1 MQFWQKSLMAR
12 LVIYFLLLSGT
23 VVILVGSIALIQ
35 AREALKDSV
44 FNRLN
49 AVATLKSNEI
59 NSWVQDQLR
68 DVLFLTQ
75 LPILQNEGATL
86 LQTPPAAAKHK
97 AAQKA
102 LTTEIANLLANRP
115 GLQEILLL
123 NLQGKVIFSSDPK
136 HVGRSL
142 AKENYFL
149 RGRKLLFPASSFV
162 QNVYVSAETNRPAM
176 TIIAPFFDQQGQRI
190 GLLVAHL
197 YLERM
202 NRIILDRTGLG
213 ESGETYLV
221 DPAHQFV
228 SEARFRKQIFQLP
241 QGIHTE
247 GVKLALKHQNGS
259 GLYVNYE
266 GVPVIGVYRW
276 LNEREMAL
284 LAEISQAEA
293 FAPAHQLVQVILL
306 IGLISVCLLA
316 IGVYFLARQIARP
329 ILAVTHAAL
338 QVAAG
343 NLKALVPVLTKDE
356 VGVLAQV
363 FNQMT
368 LQLQTLYVGLEESE
382 KKYRTI
388 FEETRD
394 TIFVSTPEGRILDVN
409 SAGLQLFG
417 YTIEDLPNINAASLF
432 LDPKDRLLFKQEL
445 EKHGSIQDFE
455 IRYKRPDKTI
465 LDCLMTATVRRNDDG
480 QVLFQGIL
488 RDITEQKQALR
499 ERERLSVIDH
509 ELNIARNIQQSLLL
523 NPKPNW
529 QHLDVV
535 CYNQPAREMSGDFY
549 AYYAFNQNFDPAKQE
564 DYVSAVPQ
572 SRYALAVGDISGKG
586 VPAALLMGI
595 SLALF
600 QSSII
605 HGFTPGPLL
614 AHLNQTI
621 LPYTETTRNN
631 CALCLVEII
640 FSPTTQGA
648 KLRIANAGCVPPFLK
663 RANGA
668 VEMLDIGGLPLGTPL
683 ANKLGYAEL
692 TLDLQPGDLLILSS
706 DGLVEAQNG
715 AKDLF
720 GFEHLEAT
728 IAAAPPTSAQVTLD
742 YLKAE
747 LDTFVA
753 QAEPHD
759 DVTLVVVQMPL
770 CRGQK

>member
-12 LVIYFLLLSGT
+12 LVIYFLFLSGT
-23 VVILVGSIALIQ
+23 IVILVGSIALIQ

-49 AVATLKSNEI
+49 AVATLKSNEL

-68 DVLFLTQ
+68 DVLFLAQ
-75 LPILQNEGATL
+75 LPIIQNEGTTL
-86 LQTPPAAAKHK
+86 LQTAPSAPKYK
-97 AAQKA
+97 ATKVK
-102 LTTEIANLLANRP
+102 LTSEIANLLANRP
-115 GLQEILLL
+115 GLQEISLL
-123 NLQGKVIFSSDPK
+123 NLQGKVVFSSDPK
-136 HVGRSL
+136 HVGLSL

-149 RGRKLLFPASSFV
+149 RGSKLLFPASSFV
-162 QNVYVSAETNRPAM
+162 QNVYISAETNRPAM
-176 TIIAPFFDQQGQRI
+176 TIIAPFFDKHGKRI

-221 DPAHQFV
+221 DTEHQFV

-247 GVKLALKHQNGS
+247 GVELALKHQNGS

-266 GVPVIGVYRW
+266 SVPVIGVYRW
-276 LNEREMAL
+276 INEREMAL

-306 IGLISVCLLA
+306 IGLISVSLLA
-316 IGVYFLARQIARP
+316 IGVYFLARQIAHP
-329 ILAVTHAAL
+329 ILVITHAAL

-343 NLKALVPVLTKDE
+343 NLNNLVPVLTKDE

-368 LQLQTLYVGLEESE
+368 LQLQTLYLGLEESE

-417 YTIEDLPNINAASLF
+417 YTVEDLPKLNAENLF
-432 LDPKDRLLFKQEL
+432 LDPSDRLRFKRAL
-445 EKHGSIQDFE
+445 EEHGSIRDLE
-455 IRYKRPDKTI
+455 LRYKRPDNII
-465 LDCLMTATVRRNDDG
+465 LDCLMTATVRHDDDG
-480 QVLFQGIL
+480 KVLFQGII
-488 RDITEQKQALR
+488 RDITEQKQILR

-509 ELNIARNIQQSLLL
+509 ELNLARNIQQSLLL
-523 NPKPNW
+523 NPKPDW
-529 QHLDVV
+529 QNLDVV

-549 AYYAFNQNFDPAKQE
+549 AYYVFNQNLDHAKQNST
-564 DYVSAVPQ
+564 VSSLPQ
-572 SRYALAVGDISGKG
+572 SRYAIAVGDISGKG

-614 AHLNQTI
+614 AHLNRTI
-621 LPYTETTRNN
+621 LPYTQTTRNN
-631 CALCLVEII
+631 CALCLVEILL
-640 FSPTTQGA
+640 SPTTQRA
-648 KLRIANAGCVPPFLK
+648 DFRIANAGCVAPFLK
-663 RANGA
+663 RANGT
-668 VEMLDIGGLPLGTPL
+668 VEMLDIGGLPLGTLL
-683 ANKLGYAEL
+683 ANEMNYGEL
-692 TLDLQPGDLLILSS
+692 TLDFRPGDILILTS
-706 DGLVEAQNG
+706 DGLVEAQNE
-715 AKDLF
+715 AQNLF
-720 GFEHLEAT
+720 GFERLEAT
-728 IAAAPPTSAQVTLD
+728 IAAAPTTTAQATLD
-742 YLKAE
+742 YLKLA
-747 LDTFVA
+747 LATFVDH
-753 QAEPHD
+753 AEPHD
-759 DVTLVVVQMPL
+759 DVTIVVIQMPL
-770 CRGQK
+770 CSA